1 MPITEAQHRATGN
14 YRKKTIKKE
23 VVINPYTHP
32 KEADFVEN
40 KKFDG
45 SFNALMIKLIGQH
58 IDQLDNDNSPKK

>member
-1 MPITEAQHRATGN
+1 MSLTESQIKKGKKYRA
-14 YRKKTIKKE
+14 KTIKKE
-23 VVINPYTHP
+23 VVINPDTHP
-32 KEADFVEN
+32 KEADLKKK

>member
-1 MPITEAQHRATGN
+1 MPITEAQSRATGN

-23 VVINPYTHP
+23 VVINPETHP

-45 SFNALMIKLIGQH
+45 SFNALMIKLLSNH
-58 IDQLDNDNSPKK
+58 IAQLDNNEPTK

>member
-1 MPITEAQHRATGN
+1 MAVTKAQARAMDN

-23 VVINPYTHP
+23 VVINPDTHP

-45 SFNALMIKLIGQH
+45 AFNALMIKLIGQH

>member
-1 MPITEAQHRATGN
+1 M
-14 YRKKTIKKE
+14 
-23 VVINPYTHP
+23 INPDTHP